1 MRNKNATL
9 VFPSKLNHLL
19 DTDKSLSEALIINPK
34 YDDRLFIELQIQY
47 KKNMYVL
54 HIQFCAKKGWLDFL
68 ILCVKCIMSNFFHLK
83 KLRS

>member
-9 VFPSKLNHLL
+9 VFPSKLNHPL

-47 KKNMYVL
+47 KKNTYSIFNFVPKKDGCALNVL
-54 HIQFCAKKGWLDFL
+54 CH
-68 ILCVKCIMSNFFHLK
+68 FF
-83 KLRS
+83 SI

>member
-34 YDDRLFIELQIQY
+34 YDDRFFIELQIQY
-47 KKNMYVL
+47 KKNTPYSILYQKRMVGFLMYCALNVL
-54 HIQFCAKKGWLDFL
+54 CQIFS
-68 ILCVKCIMSNFFHLK
+68 I
-83 KLRS
+83 